1 MNKLVVLLLA
11 PLGLAACALQETART
26 MDFDLALRNY
36 GSALRWAYY
45 DTAASAIRPRP
56 GDPPPP
62 PCVPRTD
69 LRVSSFQPRDVQ
81 FGDNLDEA
89 RVRALIAYV
98 EIDTGVVREA
108 SEPQTWWYDEKAK
121 RWYVAD
127 GIPRVLCKPQSTQG
141 PEAAPRRP

>member
-1 MNKLVVLLLA
+1 MNKALLVLLA
-11 PLGLAACALQETART
+11 PLGLVACALHDAART

-56 GDPPPP
+56 GDPAPPA
-62 PCVPRTD
+62 CVPRAD

-81 FGDNLDEA
+81 FGEKLDEA
-89 RVRALIAYV
+89 QVRAVIDYV
-98 EIDTGVVREA
+98 EVDTGVVRQA
-108 SEPQTWWYDEKAK
+108 SEPQTWWYDDKAK

-127 GIPRVLCKPQSTQG
+127 GIPRVLCKPQEGQR

>member
-1 MNKLVVLLLA
+1 MNKALLVLLA

-56 GDPPPP
+56 GDPVPPA
-62 PCVPRTD
+62 CVPRTD

-81 FGDNLDEA
+81 FGDKLDEA
-89 RVRALIAYV
+89 RVRAAIAYV
-98 EIDTGVVREA
+98 EVDTGVVREA

-127 GIPRVLCKPQSTQG
+127 GIPRVLCKPAAGQG
-141 PEAAPRRP
+141 PEPAPRRP

>member
-1 MNKLVVLLLA
+1 MSKAAVSILFPLV
-11 PLGLAACALQETART
+11 LGACALQETART

-62 PCVPRTD
+62 ACVPRTD
-69 LRVSSFQPRDVQ
+69 LRVSSFQPRDVE
-81 FGDNLDEA
+81 FGEKLDEA

-98 EIDTGVVREA
+98 EVDTGVVREA
-108 SEPQTWWYDEKAK
+108 SEPQTWWYDQKAK

-127 GIPRVLCKPQSTQG
+127 GIPRVLCKPQAGQG
-141 PEAAPRRP
+141 PEPAPRRF